1 MFSREKVLI
10 ALVREA
16 GRPVHKTELTKW
28 SFVLARE
35 TATGGG
41 SSFYGFVPYH
51 YGPFSFALYRDA
63 EMLEAEGYLVK
74 SGKNA
79 WLLNKKL
86 AATVEPPKDVAHD
99 LRNVVARFRQENMA
113 KLVSYVYE
121 RYPEFTVNSKRK
133 RLAER
138 KEAPPAVY
146 TAGYEGACVDEFLNL
161 LVSSGVRRLIDV
173 RSNPV
178 ARRYGF
184 HRSTLNRLLGMLG
197 ISYVHLPSLGIK
209 SEQRQGLDGQAT
221 YDALFSRY
229 ERDTLENELE
239 SIQEAAALMADE
251 ASVLV
256 CMEREPSMCHRS
268 RLANRISQLT
278 GLPIV
283 HLKA

>member
-10 ALVREA
+10 SLIREA

-28 SFVLARE
+28 SFVLAKE

-51 YGPFSFALYRDA
+51 YGPFSFALYRDV
-63 EMLEAEGYLVK
+63 EKLETEGYLLKCGENCWV
-74 SGKNA
+74 
-79 WLLNKKL
+79 LNEGL
-86 AATVEPPKDVAHD
+86 STTIEPPHNVAND
-99 LRNVVARFRQENMA
+99 LRNVVTRFHGASVEN
-113 KLVSYVYE
+113 LVAYVYD
-121 RYPEFTVNSKRK
+121 RYPEFTVNSKRT
-133 RLAER
+133 RLAKR

-146 TAGYEGACVDEFLNL
+146 TAGYEGVCVDEFLNL

-173 RSNPV
+173 RNNPV

-184 HRSTLNRLLGMLG
+184 HRSTLNRLLASLD

-209 SEQRQGLDGQAT
+209 SEQRKALDGQAT

-229 ERDTLENELE
+229 ERDTLQNEVE
-239 SIQEAAALMADE
+239 SIREAAALIAEE

-256 CMEREPSMCHRS
+256 CMERDPLMCHRS
-268 RLANRISQLT
+268 RLANRISQIT

-283 HLKA
+283 HLQA